1 MSEAMQLLAPQDV
14 AALLRLPS
22 AREVRRM
29 ARRGQIPGVVRIG
42 RRLRFL
48 AAAVRQWLEQQAAS
62 SAPKPA

>member
-1 MSEAMQLLAPQDV
+1 MSEAMQLLTAQDV

-48 AAAVRQWLEQQAAS
+48 AASVRRWLERQAAS
-62 SAPKPA
+62 SAREPA